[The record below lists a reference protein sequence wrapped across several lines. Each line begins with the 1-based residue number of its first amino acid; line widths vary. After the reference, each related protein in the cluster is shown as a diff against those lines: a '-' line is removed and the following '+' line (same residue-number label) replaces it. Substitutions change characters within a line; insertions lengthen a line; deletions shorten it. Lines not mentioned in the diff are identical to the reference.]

1 MSRSVRILVEAPRTE
16 GDLCT
21 LGLFPS
27 EAHRQPCANRS
38 NHIMDGTIDKAK
50 GRIKEA
56 AGALTDDDKLRKAGK
71 LDQSTGKAK
80 DVVGRVQA
88 AAANR
93 IDVIRAA
100 FKRNE

>member
-1 MSRSVRILVEAPRTE
+1 
-16 GDLCT
+16 
-21 LGLFPS
+21 
-27 EAHRQPCANRS
+27 
-38 NHIMDGTIDKAK
+38 MDGTIDKAK

-93 IDVIRAA
+93 IDAIRAA